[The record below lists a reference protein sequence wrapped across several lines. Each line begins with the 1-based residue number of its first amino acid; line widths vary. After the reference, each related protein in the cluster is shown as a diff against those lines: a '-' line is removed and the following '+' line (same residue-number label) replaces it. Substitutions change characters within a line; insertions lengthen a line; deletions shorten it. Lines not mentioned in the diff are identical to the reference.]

1 MFSTTIGL
9 QSALGALGGEAF
21 SEVVLAGELSL
32 VFFSDFLS
40 SLLVLSD
47 SGLSLLVAFP

>member
-1 MFSTTIGL
+1 MFCTATGL
-9 QSALGALGGEAF
+9 QSALGALGGEAA
-21 SEVVLAGELSL
+21 SEVFLAGELSL

-47 SGLSLLVAFP
+47 SVLSLLVAFP